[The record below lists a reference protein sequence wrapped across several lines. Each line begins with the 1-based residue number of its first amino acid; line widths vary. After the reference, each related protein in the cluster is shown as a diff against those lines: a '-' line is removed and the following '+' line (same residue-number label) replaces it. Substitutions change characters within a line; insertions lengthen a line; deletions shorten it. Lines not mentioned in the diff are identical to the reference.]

1 MHPTRSTHDCITL
14 YSNQQAPNVF
24 KAFRNGR
31 SALVSLPKH
40 EDTWTASASLR
51 VDLSL
56 LKPLIRAERADG

>member
-1 MHPTRSTHDCITL
+1 MHPKPSPTRCITL
-14 YSNQQAPNVF
+14 YSYQQGLDCFQGVWEMEDLSP
-24 KAFRNGR
+24 
-31 SALVSLPKH
+31 SKH